1 MYTVGITGGIGS
13 GKSTVTESLKDKGF
27 KVIDADEISRE
38 ITRNGS
44 HAVTQLAGI
53 FGDFIIDSPGV
64 LNRKKLAAIVF
75 KDPEKKKELDGFMMI
90 RIISEINA
98 QMMRLADERLIFLD
112 APLLY
117 ETELDKVCDEVWVI
131 DAPLKKRLERVSQRD
146 AISEEDVM
154 DRVKNQLPDDKK
166 LKLADVV
173 LDNSGTCEE
182 LKDNILKEL
191 SELEGRI
198 DIYEQEN
205 DEEIDDRISG
215 DPFLDLL

>member
-1 MYTVGITGGIGS
+1 
-13 GKSTVTESLKDKGF
+13 
-27 KVIDADEISRE
+27 
-38 ITRNGS
+38 
-44 HAVTQLAGI
+44 
-53 FGDFIIDSPGV
+53 
-64 LNRKKLAAIVF
+64 
-75 KDPEKKKELDGFMMI
+75 MI

-182 LKDNILKEL
+182 LKDTILKEL

>member
-90 RIISEINA
+90 RIISEINV